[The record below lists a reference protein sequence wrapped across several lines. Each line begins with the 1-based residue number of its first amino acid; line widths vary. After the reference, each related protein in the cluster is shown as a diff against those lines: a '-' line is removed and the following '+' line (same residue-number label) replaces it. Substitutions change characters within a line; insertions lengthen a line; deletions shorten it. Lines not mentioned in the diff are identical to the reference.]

1 MTCTMLM
8 TWLLSI
14 LIPISFSALL
24 SELSVSECSQPAAL
38 PGPWSE
44 QQCASLQ
51 AEDFGKADRQKK
63 KQTKKAKSDFLL
75 GSETD
80 LLGKNSEG
88 QSKEAMG
95 ASKKR

>member
-1 MTCTMLM
+1 ML
-8 TWLLSI
+8 
-14 LIPISFSALL
+14 PLL

-51 AEDFGKADRQKK
+51 AEDFGKEERQKK
-63 KQTKKAKSDFLL
+63 KKKKKAKSDFLL

-88 QSKEAMG
+88 QSKETMNPT
-95 ASKKR
+95 S